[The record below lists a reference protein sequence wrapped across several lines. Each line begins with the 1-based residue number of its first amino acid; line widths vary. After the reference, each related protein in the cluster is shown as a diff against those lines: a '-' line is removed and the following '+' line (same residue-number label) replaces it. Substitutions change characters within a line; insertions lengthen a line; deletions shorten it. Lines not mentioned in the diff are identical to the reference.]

1 MKPLYVVAALLSLCA
16 ACSGGSGP
24 VVAEVNGEKI
34 YASDVKNTIAL
45 QKDKYDEALA
55 ASPASMAALAR
66 TSLDELIQ
74 EALLLTEAKRLKIR
88 ATSDELDAELTT
100 YFGTSDRGKVR
111 EILQGHVPDADYWL
125 KKQQRKIAIKKLIAR
140 EVVEK
145 IPVTEEQIKN
155 YYATHQKNFQLPT
168 QYHARQIL
176 VDNRILADDLAGRL
190 AKGEDFAELAK
201 KYSSSPDSARGGDL
215 GYFSARDFP
224 QVFSDICSDLA
235 LNQTS
240 AVKETDYGFQIFQLL
255 DKKPPRTLG
264 VDEVRAQIISS
275 VRETTSTD
283 AFATWFNA
291 LQKQG
296 RIAIH
301 EDALKEVTPHAAPS
315 SQS

>member
-1 MKPLYVVAALLSLCA
+1 MKKALLLLLCAISCA
-16 ACSGGSGP
+16 ACSAGSGP

-34 YASDVKNTIAL
+34 YASDVKNTLAL
-45 QKDKYDEALA
+45 EKDKYDEALA

-74 EALLLTEAKRLKIR
+74 ETLLLTEAKRLKIR
-88 ATSDELDAELTT
+88 ATSDELNAELKT

-111 EILQGHVPDADYWL
+111 DILQGHVTDADYWI
-125 KKQQRKIAIKKLIAR
+125 KKQQRKLAIKKLITQ

-155 YYATHQKNFQLPT
+155 YYTAHQKDFQVPT

-176 VDNRILADDLAGRL
+176 VDNRILAEDLATRL

-255 DKKPPRTLG
+255 DKKPPRTLS
-264 VDEVRAQIISS
+264 VDEVHAQIVSS
-275 VRETTSTD
+275 LRETTSAD

-291 LQKQG
+291 LKKQG